1 MNDEIEQN
9 DRKQILKEK
18 KELKMLER
26 FQYDDKEKSLRES
39 TRKIIHQ
46 QNFYTSL
53 IKGIPAKIDEHKD
66 SSLISNGKKRGRKP
80 KRQKIKSN
88 ETISDTKINTKPKD
102 VNKKVSNKSS
112 KHDLGNYLKETKIDC
127 EAEHQ
132 FNEKLNGHL
141 NSEKYS
147 ISNTPNENMK
157 NISEFNEEI
166 FGNNREVSEI
176 SSEISNNEKEN
187 SNFTESFSNINNK
200 SSNSLEI
207 SNPSFLKNHINLKNK
222 NYKNKYS
229 NKRKGSYKIKPE
241 SSENVE
247 NEETIDIRN
256 KLENEYQLELQ
267 KYRNTENIT
276 KHKETDSMMP
286 SKTYINCDLRFFNY
300 ELITSRIGFF
310 DVIMLDPPWRIKGG
324 QRNDSSFMF
333 SNSKF
338 NLEYNTMSNNEII
351 SIPVEKL
358 SKKGFCFL
366 WVLNSLMN
374 VGYECLNKWGYDV
387 VDQITWVKTRN
398 EKLYISQG
406 YYFLHSSETCL
417 VGYKCPPNERVE
429 YKSKVKSHF

>member
-1 MNDEIEQN
+1 
-9 DRKQILKEK
+9 
-18 KELKMLER
+18 
-26 FQYDDKEKSLRES
+26 
-39 TRKIIHQ
+39 
-46 QNFYTSL
+46 
-53 IKGIPAKIDEHKD
+53 
-66 SSLISNGKKRGRKP
+66 
-80 KRQKIKSN
+80 
-88 ETISDTKINTKPKD
+88 
-102 VNKKVSNKSS
+102 
-112 KHDLGNYLKETKIDC
+112 
-127 EAEHQ
+127 
-132 FNEKLNGHL
+132 
-141 NSEKYS
+141 
-147 ISNTPNENMK
+147 
-157 NISEFNEEI
+157 
-166 FGNNREVSEI
+166 
-176 SSEISNNEKEN
+176 
-187 SNFTESFSNINNK
+187 
-200 SSNSLEI
+200 
-207 SNPSFLKNHINLKNK
+207 
-222 NYKNKYS
+222 
-229 NKRKGSYKIKPE
+229 
-241 SSENVE
+241 
-247 NEETIDIRN
+247 
-256 KLENEYQLELQ
+256 
-267 KYRNTENIT
+267 
-276 KHKETDSMMP
+276 MMP

-429 YKSKVKSHF
+429 YKSKVKSHFLNKF